1 MEPLER
7 TLQRMENQ
15 IRSRSSNSDFVP
27 TTLNSLEEKAR
38 AYNAKRG
45 KLTGYDCPKCLN
57 KGLIA
62 VVEDG
67 EERMQ
72 KCGCAEIRRTMKAID
87 DSGLAP
93 LLQGYTFDRYKA
105 NTPLRIQIKRSAE
118 QNAKSDS
125 AWFFIGGQV
134 GFGKTHICTAI
145 VGEMLRRG
153 IPCKYMLWRDV
164 MSELYGARFD
174 DDYYAAVVGR
184 FKRAA
189 VLYIDDLYKGMK
201 SARGG
206 ERETM
211 ERNATYEILNH
222 RYINGLKTILSSE
235 YTVDELMEM
244 DQAVGS
250 RIYERTRGS
259 AWGITK
265 DIAKNARLNAKV
277 KEA

>member
-1 MEPLER
+1 M
-7 TLQRMENQ
+7 
-15 IRSRSSNSDFVP
+15 RSKNSNSDYVP

-38 AYNAKRG
+38 AYNAKPG
-45 KLTGYDCPKCLN
+45 KLKGYDCQKCLN
-57 KGLIA
+57 KGLIS

-72 KCGCAEIRRTMKAID
+72 KCGCAEIRRTLKAIA
-87 DSGLAP
+87 DSGIAP

-105 NTPLRIQIKRSAE
+105 NTPLRMQIKRSAE

-145 VGEMLRRG
+145 VGEILKRG

-164 MSELYGARFD
+164 MSDLYGKRFD
-174 DDYYAAVVGR
+174 DDYYAMIVGR
-184 FKRAA
+184 FKSAE

-201 SARGG
+201 SVRGG

-222 RYINGLKTILSSE
+222 RYINGFKTIISSE

-250 RIYERTRGS
+250 RIYERTRGT

-265 DIAKNARLNAKV
+265 DIAKNARLDARLKV
-277 KEA
+277 KGE